1 MLKVGLINSFYK
13 ANSKIVNKS
22 VNKVVSSMQ
31 TVETSSL
38 NVLSSY
44 ARAGVSFKGKK
55 QSKPEVSVKSLQD
68 KLNGLN
74 LDYED
79 KERLGAY
86 FDKVDD
92 SNKEALSFVDRVFSE
107 PKLYGN
113 KMITSSIYEVLDSA
127 DFGITNKVVDKYL
140 SNSKFYDNKWF
151 QDFFGDAI
159 EIVSTEDRFRLF
171 DKFTDKS
178 SLYRNKDLKQHI
190 CPIIQS
196 VDTEDNFR
204 LADKLLSTKTWYK
217 NTQIVEDFYMII
229 DTFTEEDVVNFYG
242 LEDDSDDSTTLL
254 GRGVLFESVEAEPP
268 VEQGVQ
274 IQPDVEV
281 KDVQEEEEIP
291 AEELVV
297 EEESVPEE
305 KPIPTLVDS
314 EDAEKRKRMAEQK
327 AEYINERMLSCGFV
341 FDVDDLKEAL
351 AEPMPSK
358 KDSSYQRLMA
368 EGKSYYTNGKKLE
381 DME

>member
-1 MLKVGLINSFYK
+1 MLKVNLNNFYSKVNSTF
-13 ANSKIVNKS
+13 VNKP
-22 VNKVVSSMQ
+22 VNKVISNPQ

-38 NVLSSY
+38 EVLNSY
-44 ARAGVSFKGKK
+44 AKAGISFKGKK
-55 QSKPEVSVKSLQD
+55 QAKSEISVQSLQE

-74 LDYED
+74 LDYETE
-79 KERLGAY
+79 ERLEAY

-92 SNKEALSFVDRVFSE
+92 NDKEALSFIDRVFSE

-113 KMITSSIYEVLDSA
+113 KMITSSIYEILDSA

-151 QDFFGDAI
+151 QDFFGTAI
-159 EIVSTEDRFRLF
+159 EIVSTEDRFKLF

-196 VDTEDNFR
+196 VDTEDSFR

-217 NTQIVEDFYMII
+217 NTQIVEDFYIII

-242 LEDDSDDSTTLL
+242 LEDDSDDSTTVL
-254 GRGVLFESVEAEPP
+254 GRGVVFESVEAELP
-268 VEQGVQ
+268 VEEEVQ

-281 KDVQEEEEIP
+281 KDVQEEEEISVENP
-291 AEELVV
+291 IVDEVVV
-297 EEESVPEE
+297 ETKKSS
-305 KPIPTLVDS
+305 LVEL
-314 EDAEKRKRMAEQK
+314 EDDEKRKRMAEQK

-351 AEPMPSK
+351 AQPTPSK
-358 KDSSYQRLMA
+358 KDSQYQRLMA

>member
-1 MLKVGLINSFYK
+1 MLKVNLNNFYSKVNSTF
-13 ANSKIVNKS
+13 VNKP
-22 VNKVVSSMQ
+22 VNKVISNPQ

-38 NVLSSY
+38 EVLNSY
-44 ARAGVSFKGKK
+44 AKAGISFKGKK
-55 QSKPEVSVKSLQD
+55 QAKSEISVQSLQE

-74 LDYED
+74 LDYETE
-79 KERLGAY
+79 ERLEAY

-92 SNKEALSFVDRVFSE
+92 NDKEALSFIDRVFSE

-127 DFGITNKVVDKYL
+127 NFEVTNKVVDKYL
-140 SNSKFYDNKWF
+140 SASKFYNNKWF

-159 EIVSTEDRFRLF
+159 EIVSTEDRFKLF

-178 SLYRNKDLKQHI
+178 SLYRNKDLKQYI
-190 CPIIQS
+190 CPIIQN
-196 VDTEDNFR
+196 VDTEDGFK

-217 NTQIVEDFYMII
+217 NTQLVEDFIMII
-229 DTFTEEDVVNFYG
+229 NIFTEEDVVNFYG
-242 LEDDSDDSTTLL
+242 LEDDSDDSTTVL
-254 GRGVLFESVEAEPP
+254 GRGVVFESVEAELP
-268 VEQGVQ
+268 VEEEVQ

-281 KDVQEEEEIP
+281 KDVQEEEEISVENP
-291 AEELVV
+291 IVDEVVV
-297 EEESVPEE
+297 ETKKSS
-305 KPIPTLVDS
+305 LVEL
-314 EDAEKRKRMAEQK
+314 EDDEKRKRMAEQK

-351 AEPMPSK
+351 AQPTSSK
-358 KDSSYQRLMA
+358 KDSQYQRLMA